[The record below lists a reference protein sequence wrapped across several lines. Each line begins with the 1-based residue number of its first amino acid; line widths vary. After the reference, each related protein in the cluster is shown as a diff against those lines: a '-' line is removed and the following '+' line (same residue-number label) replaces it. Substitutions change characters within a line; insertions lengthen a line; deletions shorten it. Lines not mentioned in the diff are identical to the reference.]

1 VSGAGWQPTAALLRV
16 TVVPGALLLTAV
28 LLRRVDLL
36 AVAAPLALAAVPLV
50 RRPAGRPA
58 AELTISED
66 QPGEGAVVQATVRV
80 ADAAGAETMTAAVA
94 TPQWVRPAGGRRLA
108 GVVPVGDD
116 GAAALTVDLRADRWG
131 RSAVGPGLV
140 TLSAAGGLLRCG
152 PLPLREQQVAVV
164 PLAARFRGATQVPR
178 ARGNVGVHRSPRL
191 GDGTE
196 LSGIRPFAPGDRL
209 RRINWRVS
217 LRTGELQV
225 NATTTERDA
234 DVLLLLDARYDAGT
248 STGVDGSASGI
259 DRAVRATA
267 ALAEFYLGLGDRV
280 GLVAYTATARQ
291 QPARA
296 GRGQLA
302 RLLQAL
308 LDVAPPSRVGGEP
321 ALPEPAGLD
330 PRALVLVISPL
341 VGRHVFE
348 RTAALARAGHTVVAV
363 DTLPENPAGEA
374 PDAWSRPVFRLWRL
388 ERDVRISQ
396 LRGLGVPVAR
406 WQGPGSL
413 DSVLA
418 DLSRVAARGGR
429 SR

>member
-1 VSGAGWQPTAALLRV
+1 VDGPAWQPTAALLRV
-16 TVVPGALLLTAV
+16 TVMPGALLMAAV
-28 LLRRVDLL
+28 LLRRIDLL
-36 AVAAPLALAAVPLV
+36 ALAAPLALAAVPLV
-50 RRPAGRPA
+50 RRPAGAPS
-58 AELTISED
+58 AELTISGD
-66 QPGEGAVVQATVRV
+66 QPAEGATLQATVQ
-80 ADAAGAETMTAAVA
+80 AAGAAGAETMTAAVA
-94 TPQWVRPAGGRRLA
+94 TAQWVRPARGRRLA
-108 GVVPVGDD
+108 GVVPVDD

-164 PLAARFRGATQVPR
+164 PLAARFRGATQVPQ

-196 LSGIRPFAPGDRL
+196 LSGIRAFAPGDRL

-280 GLVAYTATARQ
+280 GLVVYTAGARQ

-296 GRGQLA
+296 GRGQLT

-321 ALPEPAGLD
+321 LLPEPAGLD

-363 DTLPENPAGEA
+363 DTLPDDPVGEA
-374 PDAWSRPVFRLWRL
+374 TDAWSGPVFRLWRL

-396 LRGLGVPVAR
+396 LRGLGVPVVR
-406 WQGPGSL
+406 WRGPGSL

-418 DLSRVAARGGR
+418 DLARVAARGGR